1 MDFLA
6 EAGER
11 SIVSGQVV
19 ARRAVFG
26 AMPAR
31 PEKQTVGPGLCRQFG
46 TTPSPA
52 RH

>member
-31 PEKQTVGPGLCRQFG
+31 REKQVIGPSLGRQFD
-46 TTPSPA
+46 TTSSPTQ
-52 RH
+52 H

>member
-11 SIVSGQVV
+11 SIVPGQVV

-26 AMPAR
+26 AVPAQR
-31 PEKQTVGPGLCRQFG
+31 EKQVIGPGLGRQFG